1 MAKERLLRFH
11 ARYAVDLLYMHVR
24 MAQLY
29 LRFRAFTKR
38 LELDRSAQNY
48 SDQALTTDSE
58 TDASAIEMMTTHR

>member
-1 MAKERLLRFH
+1 
-11 ARYAVDLLYMHVR
+11 
-24 MAQLY
+24 